1 MVQAGRLSLRWGVAR
16 EEYGVKRIASV
27 AFVVSLAVFGLTA
40 GSASGQT
47 TDSTTTTVA
56 PDVTTTTVAP
66 DTTTTTA
73 TSDSTTTTIPATGPT
88 TTTIPQ
94 IALLGEHVTDG
105 TLSVGATFKTLTGG
119 DCTASGSVAGGE
131 VNIIRDQNNNIGA
144 VYGKATLG
152 STQAG
157 LVMVGLG
164 PLPLAITAFRTV
176 GTCNQDVVG
185 IGTYAS
191 TASTATFDSVG
202 YGMFP
207 KDFASKVSV
216 SLDAS
221 ATEPTASLNLQS
233 AYDFLATPRGDE
245 GGVTTT
251 LPATT
256 TTAAPPS

>member
-1 MVQAGRLSLRWGVAR
+1 MVRAGRLSLRWGVAR
-16 EEYGVKRIASV
+16 EEYGVKWIASV

-40 GSASGQT
+40 GPASGQT
-47 TDSTTTTVA
+47 TDGSS
-56 PDVTTTTVAP
+56 TTTTVAP

-73 TSDSTTTTIPATGPT
+73 PPDATTSTVPPDSTTTTSPSTGPT
-88 TTTIPQ
+88 ATTIPQ
-94 IALLGEHVTDG
+94 VALPGEHVTDG

-131 VNIIRDQNNNIGA
+131 VNVIRDQNSNIGA

-176 GTCNQDVVG
+176 GACNQDVVG

-191 TASTATFDSVG
+191 TTSTATFDSVG
-202 YGMFP
+202 YGLFP
-207 KDFASKVSV
+207 KDFATKVSV

-251 LPATT
+251 
-256 TTAAPPS
+256 AAPAG

>member
-1 MVQAGRLSLRWGVAR
+1 LSLRWGVAR

-27 AFVVSLAVFGLTA
+27 AFVVSLAVFGLSA

-47 TDSTTTTVA
+47 TDDTTTSTTVA
-56 PDVTTTTVAP
+56 PDATTTTVAP
-66 DTTTTTA
+66 DTTTTLGLP
-73 TSDSTTTTIPATGPT
+73 DSTTTLPVGPT

-94 IALLGEHVTDG
+94 IALPGEHVTDG

-216 SLDAS
+216 SLDTS

-245 GGVTTT
+245 GG
-251 LPATT
+251 PATTAPAST
-256 TTAAPPS
+256 TTAAPPA